1 MAMPVQ
7 VWPLRTPP
15 APLSNNARLPSTCTL
30 PRQLGGVRYASDK
43 PREQLRDEGIRA
55 PLIRLVDPTT
65 NQLAGPY
72 KPADILSKID
82 RREYVLQQ
90 VAAGAANTDQGS
102 WTLDQLPVCKL
113 ISKREE
119 YQRQREGKRRAQA
132 NADSKPAPPKDLQ
145 LTWSVSEHDLTH
157 KLAKARKELERGHKV
172 RVVVISK
179 KGTRR
184 ALPGSDEEARR
195 IDLIKQLEHELC
207 KPAEGEKDTARVVRG
222 PEWRNQ
228 MSMVEVYLEPLL

>member
-1 MAMPVQ
+1 M
-7 VWPLRTPP
+7 
-15 APLSNNARLPSTCTL
+15 
-30 PRQLGGVRYASDK
+30 
-43 PREQLRDEGIRA
+43 
-55 PLIRLVDPTT
+55 
-65 NQLAGPY
+65 
-72 KPADILSKID
+72 
-82 RREYVLQQ
+82 
-90 VAAGAANTDQGS
+90 
-102 WTLDQLPVCKL
+102 
-113 ISKREE
+113 
-119 YQRQREGKRRAQA
+119 
-132 NADSKPAPPKDLQ
+132 
-145 LTWSVSEHDLTH
+145 SEHDLTH

-195 IDLIKQLEHELC
+195 IDLIKHLEHELC